1 MDLFYFS
8 PASPHADANA
18 FEYEGTKIG
27 ISNIVTSI
35 RKNFTDSGSNKID
48 IDEIMLEKMFVH
60 IKHIEE
66 NQKMFLCDAILHGV
80 RVRLMTNSKHLS
92 EFFTDNFYNPRE
104 YSEQVQSIGIAQQ
117 GSIVPFKVNMYAI
130 NGIFDNTPLFCY
142 SSNTN
147 AIYVFNCSYYKVI
160 FELILEAVSKILR
173 EDRGFL
179 VERCH
184 TLEKNGSGV
193 SIIGCRNPSFA
204 CEDRYCSVCFKMI
217 PDQGV
222 KLQSA
227 GYSVFRFAFRKKGEE
242 KLLSPIKITFPDKS
256 VKKGAELLEYFMSLI
271 SDSPARAQ
279 IEGATVLC
287 LTPKDEKIDI
297 PASDIDFDG
306 KVELFSYPLFKNH
319 YQRTSVIKFHAVS
332 TYHFLHSKLE
342 NIPEITQEY
351 IIANNDYLES
361 FARTEL
367 RGSKD
372 ASIAKYF
379 NSISEEDGKKYVARF
394 GCFPDSHVLI
404 DYSKVFGKMKHLNN
418 PLETSPISVIA
429 VPEIRRSSELSDALF
444 LKSLAAGE
452 KFESTNDSP
461 LLNMMAKCP
470 TLKVCKTKIYFYD
483 ELKTTDEEK
492 AAKKGMIYEA
502 CMKKILSLNKDS
514 EGINIDGT
522 NYESLFPPP
531 PPPAAPKPQDAPPPA
546 PPQNPPPAGPPP
558 VKS

>member
-8 PASPHADANA
+8 PASPHADMNA

-35 RKNFTDSGSNKID
+35 RKNFTDSDSNKID

-147 AIYVFNCSYYKVI
+147 TIYVFNCSYYKVI

-173 EDRGFL
+173 EDRGFM
-179 VERCH
+179 VEHCH
-184 TLEKNGSGV
+184 TLEKNGAGV
-193 SIIGCRNPSFA
+193 SIIGCRNASFG
-204 CEDRYCSVCFKMI
+204 CEERYCSACFRVI

-227 GYSVFRFAFRKKGEE
+227 GYSVFRFAFYKKGEE
-242 KLLSPIKITFPDKS
+242 KLLSPIKITFQDKS
-256 VKKGAELLEYFMSLI
+256 VKKGAELLEYFMSQI
-271 SDSPARAQ
+271 SDAPSREKN
-279 IEGATVLC
+279 EGAAVLC
-287 LTPKDEKIDI
+287 LTPKDEKIEV
-297 PASDIDFDG
+297 PASEIDFDRQ
-306 KVELFSYPLFKNH
+306 VELFSYPLFKSH
-319 YQRTSVIKFHAVS
+319 YQKTGAVKFHAIS

-351 IIANNDYLES
+351 IIANNEYLET
-361 FARTEL
+361 FVRNEL
-367 RGSKD
+367 KGSRD

-394 GCFPDSHVLI
+394 GCFSDSHVLI
-404 DYSKVFGKMKHLNN
+404 DYSKVFGKMKLINN
-418 PLETSPISVIA
+418 PLETSPMSVIA
-429 VPEIRRSSELSDALF
+429 VPEIRQSSELSDALF
-444 LKSLAAGE
+444 LKSLNIGE
-452 KFESTNDSP
+452 NFEKTQDSP
-461 LLNMMAKCP
+461 LLNMMSKCP
-470 TLKVCKTKIYFYD
+470 TLKVCKARIYFYD
-483 ELKTTDEEK
+483 ELKTADEEK

-502 CMKKILSLNKDS
+502 CMKKLLSLNKDS
-514 EGINIDGT
+514 HGVNIDGT

-531 PPPAAPKPQDAPPPA
+531 PPPPAPRPPMDAPPPQT
-546 PPQNPPPAGPPP
+546 PPPPAPA
-558 VKS
+558 KS